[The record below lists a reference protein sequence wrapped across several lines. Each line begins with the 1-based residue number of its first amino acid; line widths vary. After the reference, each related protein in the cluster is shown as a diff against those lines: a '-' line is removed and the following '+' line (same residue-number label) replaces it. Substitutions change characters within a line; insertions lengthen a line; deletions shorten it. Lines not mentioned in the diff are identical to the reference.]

1 MRNHDFDVFLEN
13 IYFWRE
19 NGRGR
24 HTDAK
29 GSGPSR
35 ADQKGKP
42 LSNKNVLVTQE
53 TIIYRLV
60 VINRDFDA
68 FLENILFLAG
78 KWAWRQRGWGLKT
91 QPKS

>member
-1 MRNHDFDVFLEN
+1 MRNHDFDAFSKK
-13 IYFWRE
+13 IYFWQE

-42 LSNKNVLVTQE
+42 LSNKNVFKIQGLNFPSTSQFRVLE
-53 TIIYRLV
+53 IKGALKLGWKSLFW
-60 VINRDFDA
+60 DK
-68 FLENILFLAG
+68 LEN
-78 KWAWRQRGWGLKT
+78 
-91 QPKS
+91 